1 MRIDILI
8 GHTSFFHQTS
18 RDNFLHYLN
27 EEEIKRYDQ
36 FHFVSD
42 KELYILSR
50 ILLKTALKRYQPDV
64 SLQSWQF
71 STCKYGKPFI
81 VFPQLAKKIFFNL
94 SQALLNKSNFC

>member
-8 GHTSFFHQTS
+8 GHTSFFHQTR

-27 EEEIKRYDQ
+27 EDRLIKRYDQ

-71 STCKYGKPFI
+71 ST
-81 VFPQLAKKIFFNL
+81 
-94 SQALLNKSNFC
+94 

>member
-1 MRIDILI
+1 MDILV
-8 GHTSFFHQTS
+8 FHQTS

-50 ILLKTALKRYQPDV
+50 ILLKTALKD
-64 SLQSWQF
+64 
-71 STCKYGKPFI
+71 I
-81 VFPQLAKKIFFNL
+81 NL
-94 SQALLNKSNFC
+94 MSHYNHGNLVRANMANHL